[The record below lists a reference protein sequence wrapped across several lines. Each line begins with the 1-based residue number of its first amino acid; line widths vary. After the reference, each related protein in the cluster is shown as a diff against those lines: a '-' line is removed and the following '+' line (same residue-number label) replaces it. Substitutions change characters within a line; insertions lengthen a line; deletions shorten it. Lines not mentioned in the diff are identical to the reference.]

1 MLQNKICTLL
11 SLVVVAG
18 SLSWLVLPSTS
29 LGVNCLSN
37 TVAGTTSSS
46 EPLKPSLFWLILLW
60 VWYNGL
66 IILLSC
72 PTRWITIATKEFNC
86 FFPQFFFLTDVIS
99 SEITP
104 RVLRHV
110 RSFLS
115 SNIDSSVADVFES
128 DPGSWFWLK
137 MIEAIKDPY
146 AVERLSEQLLHYLA
160 IEHASDV
167 EAYWFFWLLFHQT
180 FKNQAS
186 VRSVNML
193 CS

>member
-1 MLQNKICTLL
+1 MSYQMDY
-11 SLVVVAG
+11 
-18 SLSWLVLPSTS
+18 
-29 LGVNCLSN
+29 NCNQSI
-37 TVAGTTSSS
+37 
-46 EPLKPSLFWLILLW
+46 KLFF
-60 VWYNGL
+60 
-66 IILLSC
+66 S
-72 PTRWITIATKEFNC
+72 
-86 FFPQFFFLTDVIS
+86 FFFILTDVIS

-110 RSFLS
+110 QSFLS

-128 DPGSWFWLK
+128 DPGSRFWLK

-180 FKNQAS
+180 FKNQTS